1 MNIISKILSNKR
13 KNCSCALIPFIVAG
27 YPSISL
33 TMELL
38 LLLDSKEV
46 DVIELGIP
54 YSDAL
59 ADGPVIQNASK
70 IALSQ
75 GIYINEVLNILEKAT
90 SMIKT
95 PIIIFTYYN
104 PVLSRGVEKFIR
116 EISFSGAK
124 GLIIPDLPIE
134 ETDYLVFLCNYYKL
148 ELILFISPTS
158 SQHRIKKIL
167 TKSPGCLYI
176 VSRTGVTGLKHSINN
191 NLKILFKHIKS
202 TTNKSIMLGFGISNS
217 DQASIMSKWDIDGIV
232 MGTAFIQLL
241 SNNSNE
247 ANSSIVNKVGIFL
260 DKIKLSMLK

>member
-1 MNIISKILSNKR
+1 MISRTLSSK
-13 KNCSCALIPFIVAG
+13 KTDCSCALIPFIVAG
-27 YPSISL
+27 YPSINL
-33 TMELL
+33 TIELL
-38 LLLDSKEV
+38 RLLDSKRV

-75 GIYINEVLNILEKAT
+75 GVYINEVLNILVQVT
-90 SMIKT
+90 CTIKT

-104 PVLSRGVEKFIR
+104 PVFSRGVEKFVQ
-116 EISFSGAK
+116 EISISGAK

-134 ETDYLVFLCNYYKL
+134 ETDYLICLCNYYEI

-158 SQHRIKKIL
+158 SKERTKKIL
-167 TKSPGCLYI
+167 AQSPGCLYV
-176 VSRTGVTGLKHSINN
+176 VSRTGVTGFKHSINS

-202 TTNKSIMLGFGISNS
+202 TANKSLMLGFGISNS
-217 DQASIMSKWDIDGIV
+217 HQASVISKWDIDGIV

-241 SNNSNE
+241 SNYSNE
-247 ANSSIVNKVGIFL
+247 TNFSILNKISTFL
-260 DKIKLSMLK
+260 DEIKLSISK